1 MSLQIEEF
9 LDEQILSTD
18 ETYSWVLYFWKIILG
33 GGFLILFFLCLYFA
47 FKKEKELSPRE
58 RLLLSVEEM
67 QKMNADLLCPEKEVY
82 YCLVHE
88 LKVYLKHELLINIDS
103 KNDFEIPETIEKY
116 TFDKKLFNDLKDIL
130 DRAFKVRFAGILLE
144 RNIIGK
150 DILWLK
156 KLSFFQNQKK
166 QLS

>member
-18 ETYSWVLYFWKIILG
+18 ETYYWVIYSWKIILG

-47 FKKEKELSPRE
+47 FKKEKVLSPRE

-67 QKMNADLLCPEKEVY
+67 QKMNDDLLCPEKEVY

-88 LKVYLKHELLINIDS
+88 LKVYLNMS
-103 KNDFEIPETIEKY
+103 
-116 TFDKKLFNDLKDIL
+116 
-130 DRAFKVRFAGILLE
+130 
-144 RNIIGK
+144 
-150 DILWLK
+150 
-156 KLSFFQNQKK
+156 S
-166 QLS
+166 